1 MNQKSVEEE
10 NRQLKEELKTIKRL
24 NQELLNSQRE
34 QDSLDFSWAGN
45 LGHWYWDF
53 EANKVTFNPLKAE
66 ALGFKKEELP
76 EYVNFQFFTDRLHPE
91 DFEHVMNE
99 MREHLKGN
107 IPVWEVRYRI
117 KAKSN
122 TYKTYYDR
130 GKVTQRK
137 EDGSPLFLV
146 GIVFDIT
153 EYEDEKRKLLEK
165 NKEWERRVKIDSL
178 TGLLNRSNILFKL
191 GQLITESKKTNKS
204 LSMILFDID
213 NLGHQNLLFGPL
225 FGDEVIRKASAVVK
239 KHLSADDVAGSFEGG
254 KFLIVLKDSNKEE
267 AHQLAEIMRNELH
280 TTEFSQPA
288 DITSSS
294 GVAQYLPDETVSQFF
309 NRADNRLDNAK
320 IEGKNNV
327 SS

>member
-1 MNQKSVEEE
+1 MDQKSLEEE
-10 NRQLKEELKTIKRL
+10 NKQLKKEIKAIKRL
-24 NQELLNSQRE
+24 NEELLNSQRE

-91 DFEHVMNE
+91 DYDHVMHE

-107 IPVWEVRYRI
+107 IPVWEVKYRI
-117 KAKSN
+117 KTKSN
-122 TYKTYYDR
+122 SYKTYYDR
-130 GKVTQRK
+130 GKVTQRS
-137 EDGSPLFLV
+137 EGGSPIFLV

-153 EYEDEKRKLLEK
+153 EYEEEKRKLLEK
-165 NKEWERRVKIDSL
+165 NKEWERRIKIDAL

-191 GQLITESKKTNKS
+191 GQMINESKSSSKL
-204 LSMILFDID
+204 LSMILLDID

-225 FGDEVIRKASAVVK
+225 FGDEVIRQASTVIK
-239 KHLSADDVAGSFEGG
+239 KHLSSEDIAGNFEGG
-254 KFLIVLKDSNKEE
+254 KFLILLSNKNKDE
-267 AHQLAEIMRNELH
+267 AHKLAEAIQNELH
-280 TTEFSQPA
+280 TAEFSQPA

-320 IEGKNNV
+320 IEGKNSV